1 MPRASTHF
9 PTSLLPHP
17 QRLCL
22 LKGGLVYANRVVTV
36 SPTYALEASA
46 GGAAGFLRSTLARPD
61 VAAKF
66 GGVLNGIDVDMW
78 DPRSD
83 GLIAAPYGVGAMAGK
98 ALNKKF
104 LQMGL
109 GLKVDPAAPLVVCVT
124 RLVPQKGIHLIKRA
138 IYRTAERGGQ
148 AVLLGTGHADGE
160 FKAMAQH
167 DFAGSDAVKLML
179 TYSEP
184 LAHALYAAADVVLVP
199 SLFEPCGLTQMIG
212 LRYGAVPLVR
222 RTGGLADTVHDTGPR
237 ANGFVFEGTD
247 DAAVA
252 SCVDDALDAWWMDRD
267 RFEELRARGMSDDV
281 SWGASADSYLAFYAG
296 EVTREKCGAARL
308 RLCRSIERKE
318 RHRARRGRYADEAVT
333 SASLLSPLNPGP
345 APSRALARHLPPAMS
360 AGPLSSAQNKCTKLC
375 ICWG

>member
-1 MPRASTHF
+1 MPRAPTHF

-296 EVTREKCGAARL
+296 EVGE
-308 RLCRSIERKE
+308 
-318 RHRARRGRYADEAVT
+318 
-333 SASLLSPLNPGP
+333 
-345 APSRALARHLPPAMS
+345 
-360 AGPLSSAQNKCTKLC
+360 
-375 ICWG
+375 

>member
-1 MPRASTHF
+1 M
-9 PTSLLPHP
+9 
-17 QRLCL
+17 

-98 ALNKKF
+98 ALNKNF

-160 FKAMAQH
+160 FKAMAEH

-199 SLFEPCGLTQMIG
+199 SRSESFGLVALEAGACGVPVVAN
-212 LRYGAVPLVR
+212 AV
-222 RTGGLADTVHDTGPR
+222 GGLLTLVDHGDTGFLVP
-237 ANGFVFEGTD
+237 
-247 DAAVA
+247 
-252 SCVDDALDAWWMDRD
+252 DRD
-267 RFEELRARGMSDDV
+267 PDVFARHTRWLLDHPAEAQHMGERAALRARRYTWS
-281 SWGASADSYLAFYAG
+281 LA
-296 EVTREKCGAARL
+296 AARL
-308 RLCRSIERKE
+308 RRMYSDL
-318 RHRARRGRYADEAVT
+318 RAG
-333 SASLLSPLNPGP
+333 
-345 APSRALARHLPPAMS
+345 ALVS
-360 AGPLSSAQNKCTKLC
+360 CD
-375 ICWG
+375 